1 MDVDT
6 TEGIL
11 ASHSF
16 MPVYQKDVASTSCN
30 SVPSARYFVTLE
42 FLNSIPR

>member
-6 TEGIL
+6 TEGTL
-11 ASHSF
+11 ASRNF
-16 MPVYQKDVASTSCN
+16 VPVYQKDVASTSCN
-30 SVPSARYFVTLE
+30 SIPSARYFVTLE